1 MPSASGAF
9 VVFFANGAL
18 AFPLLL
24 PQHMQVAA
32 VRAQRLARQ
41 LPGLQSQLV
50 PGETVVVLI
59 RQYQHGTLVVV
70 HQEVAAVIILT
81 HPRIQMPV
89 AQLR

>member
-1 MPSASGAF
+1 MASGRF

-32 VRAQRLARQ
+32 VRAERLARQ
-41 LPGLQSQLV
+41 LPRLEPQLATRK
-50 PGETVVVLI
+50 TVVVLI
-59 RQYQHGTLVVV
+59 RQYQHGTLVLV
-70 HQEVAAVIILT
+70 HQEVASVIILT
-81 HPRIQMPV
+81 HPRIQVPV